1 MDQVIFAC
9 LDFRDFV
16 ILGLFTKSRIYELSI
31 SMIESAYNNKF
42 HKIIKFANLASLRK
56 LKPREYYQIYSIWQP
71 PYYFFREN
79 YKKCNDLKSMY
90 TSDKV
95 YLG

>member
-1 MDQVIFAC
+1 MDLVIFAC

-42 HKIIKFANLASLRK
+42 RKIIKLASSRK

-71 PYYFFREN
+71 TYYFFREN